1 MPRTISNGHD
11 VFRMLSPEQRLRVVF
26 VLIFAVL
33 IGVLLLKFPGPL
45 FREAANSPRFSP
57 EWTETL
63 PMAADEQIVA
73 MRQQAL
79 AALEA
84 ISDHKTHSR
93 RAELTET
100 K

>member
-11 VFRMLSPEQRLRVVF
+11 VFWMLSPEQRLRVVF
-26 VLIFAVL
+26 VLIFAVI

-79 AALEA
+79 AAQEA